1 MKAIRFV
8 FCLFAALM
16 LTGLIPTSFS
26 ALSKYSDNTDG
37 SGSVSVTTILFISSG
52 SVTSLPA

>member
-16 LTGLIPTSFS
+16 LGMGVYFC
-26 ALSKYSDNTDG
+26 KKSDFMKENNK
-37 SGSVSVTTILFISSG
+37 
-52 SVTSLPA
+52 